1 MISLPDSCFSRA
13 ISLARSPP
21 ATLAAAQLASAGVLL
36 PAGFTNL
43 LVENTTL
50 GISFI
55 GAAKT
60 SVEEGQGIALISYD
74 ECEASDRHRFSRV
87 VSAVLVLIG
96 ALLVVRLLGKK

>member
-1 MISLPDSCFSRA
+1 MISLPGSCFSRP
-13 ISLARSPP
+13 ISPARSPL
-21 ATLAAAQLASAGVLL
+21 ATLAAAQVASAGVV
-36 PAGFTNL
+36 PAGLTNL